1 MANTSGKLK
10 KILIAILIAAFQVV
24 SIGNVFAEDDEAL
37 TDQNEL
43 FLLKLRQQIQN
54 TRTDYN
60 QIGRSVNDAK
70 EKLIQVTEAIT
81 TLKDQ
86 IGNLDKLI
94 DNTEI
99 KIRNVEKQIAQK
111 ETQIGLLTEEI
122 KIKTIEL
129 ENQKMLSQEYLKLLY
144 LQENSFY
151 DKGDSQN
158 VSVAKLLLG
167 EESIGETFKE
177 IQYLTI
183 LEQTGQNIFNKID
196 TLKTD
201 LEAQQTELEEIWQK
215 LARLNS
221 QLIEEK
227 KAIQIQRK
235 AKDDLLIQTQG
246 EEDIYRD
253 LIAQSKREQLGL
265 VAEMNALSENLQFI
279 SQKIEQEGADFNPD
293 NYNHLI
299 TPNVRAIYDF
309 ETNGEYANGELL
321 NWPVKPSRG
330 ISAYFR
336 DPSYLTTFGIP
347 HNAIDLPLAQGTALR
362 APANGVVYKVRDNTD
377 ASYSYLILAHKN
389 GLLTVFGH
397 VTTVLV
403 EERDIVLAGEIVA
416 LSGGTPGT
424 KGAGWLTTGA
434 HLHFEVMK
442 NGKHIDPLLVLPL
455 DQLGAEYIP
464 SYLKEL
470 VEQHEDIESESNAE
484 SNPAL
489 ELAANPV

>member
-24 SIGNVFAEDDEAL
+24 SIGNVFAEDDETL

-86 IGNLDKLI
+86 IRNLDKLI

-151 DKGDSQN
+151 DKGDNQN

-196 TLKTD
+196 TLKAD
-201 LEAQQTELEEIWQK
+201 LEGQQTELEEIWQK

-235 AKDDLLIQTQG
+235 AKDDLLVQTQG

-336 DPSYLTTFGIP
+336 DPSYLATFGIP
-347 HNAIDLPLAQGTALR
+347 HNAIDLPLAQGTAIR
-362 APANGVVYKVRDNTD
+362 APANGVVYKVRDNAD

-389 GLLTVFGH
+389 GILTVFGH

-455 DQLGAEYIP
+455 DQLGSEYIP
-464 SYLKEL
+464 SYLKDL
-470 VEQHEDIESESNAE
+470 VEQHEGVESESNTE

>member
-1 MANTSGKLK
+1 QKLIAKMRSTKGKFK
-10 KILIAILIAAFQVV
+10 KFLIAILIATFQVV
-24 SIGNVFAEDDEAL
+24 SIGNVLADDQAAL
-37 TDQNEL
+37 SDQNEL
-43 FLLKLRQQIQN
+43 FLMKLRQQLQN
-54 TRTDYN
+54 TKNDYYE
-60 QIGRSVNDAK
+60 IGRNVNDAK

-86 IGNLDKLI
+86 IANLDQLI
-94 DNTEI
+94 NNTEI
-99 KIRNVEKQIAQK
+99 KIHNVEKQIAQK

-122 KIKTIEL
+122 QIKEIEL
-129 ENQKMLSQEYLKLLY
+129 ENQKMLSKEYLKLLY

-151 DKGDSQN
+151 DKGSSQN

-167 EESIGETFKE
+167 DESIGETFKE

-196 TLKTD
+196 VLKAG
-201 LEAQQTELEEIWQK
+201 LEAQQLELEDTWQK

-227 KAIQIQRK
+227 KTIQVQRQ
-235 AKDDLLIQTQG
+235 AKEDLLTQTKG
-246 EEDIYRD
+246 EEEIYRE

-265 VAEMNALSENLQFI
+265 VAEMNALSENLAFVR
-279 SQKIEQEGADFNPD
+279 QKIAQDGENFNPD
-293 NYNHLI
+293 NYKNLI

-309 ETNGEYANGELL
+309 ETSGEYANGEIL
-321 NWPVKPSRG
+321 NWPVSTSRG
-330 ISAYFR
+330 ISAYFH
-336 DPSYLTTFGIP
+336 DAGYLATFGIP
-347 HNAIDLPLAQGTALR
+347 HNAIDIPVSQGTAIR
-362 APANGVVYKVRDNTD
+362 APANGVVYKVRDNAD

-389 GLLTVFGH
+389 GILTVFGH
-397 VTTVLV
+397 VSAVLV
-403 EERDIVLAGEIVA
+403 EESDIVLAGEIVA

-455 DQLGAEYIP
+455 DQLGEEYIP
-464 SYLKEL
+464 SYLKDF
-470 VEQHEDIESESNAE
+470 VEQPEDIKAEES
-484 SNPAL
+484 L
-489 ELAANPV
+489 